1 MRLYGALLSVV
12 YIFGLVSVDVVRISA
27 EELEQLKSEIQDQI
41 REQGSQQTEVL
52 TVDSIR
58 KTKTGVIIP
67 YYRDQPHEVWD
78 AIINAKNAYPEV
90 PMIVIVNPHNG
101 PGDYKDQDYVLQ
113 IQRLQSAGI
122 LVLGYIYTD
131 YAKRSNSS
139 IYADIRA
146 YKSWY
151 NINGIV
157 FDEMSNKPG
166 HESYYKSLSD
176 YAKYEGLNFT
186 IGNPGTDTLESYI
199 GTVDNIIIY
208 ENNSLPSIQYLDD
221 SWYSKYDKKNFS
233 MLSTGINELNTMYVG
248 AATNYVG
255 YMYITN
261 DDLPNPW
268 DSLTHYFNE
277 LVASVDEANKLSKV
291 ILEAIANTT
300 SATIDEANILSKV
313 ILEAIANTTSAT
325 ITNATTANTTLGKL
339 FYEERTKSIGIRVTD
354 VIHGPEVEVSFAGNG
369 TINGTMNVTDIG
381 TIWIVPTNPI
391 GNMIYGEGQG
401 ILTTTQEGEMAIYTQ
416 QAIGQITPGGKVVFH
431 GSMFFKTLSPTGKL
445 SFLNNLMGIYNY
457 ESDLA
462 GNAVRKVWDW
472 R

>member
-27 EELEQLKSEIQDQI
+27 EEFEQLKSERQEQI
-41 REQGSQQTEVL
+41 SAQGSQQTEVL
-52 TVDSIR
+52 TVDNII

-67 YYRDQPHEVWD
+67 YYRDQPHVWD
-78 AIINAKNAYPEV
+78 AIIDAKNAYPEV

-101 PGDYKDQDYVLQ
+101 PGDYKDQQYLLQ

-122 LVLGYIYTD
+122 LVLGYVHTSYGS
-131 YAKRSNSS
+131 RSVAEVKSE
-139 IYADIRA
+139 IDKYG
-146 YKSWY
+146 SWY
-151 NINGIV
+151 NVDGIA

-186 IGNPGTDTLESYI
+186 LGNPGTETLESYI
-199 GTVDNIIIY
+199 GTVDNIIIH
-208 ENNSLPSIQYLDD
+208 ENRSLPSIQYLDG
-221 SWYSKYDKKNFS
+221 SWYSKYDKRNFS
-233 MLSTGINELNTMYVG
+233 ILSTGINELNTTYVG

-261 DDLPNPW
+261 DEVPNPW
-268 DSLTHYFNE
+268 DSLTPYFNE

-300 SATIDEANILSKV
+300 SATLDEANKLSKV

-325 ITNATTANTTLGKL
+325 ITSATTANTTLGKP

-354 VIHGPEVEVSFAGNG
+354 LIHGPKVVSFAGNG
-369 TINGTMNVTDIG
+369 RINGTMNVTDIG
-381 TIWIVPTNPI
+381 TIRIVPTNSN
-391 GNMIYGEGQG
+391 GSMIYGEGQG
-401 ILTTTQEGEMAIYTQ
+401 ILTTTQEGEMATYAER
-416 QAIGQITPGGKVVFH
+416 AIGQITPEDKVVFH
-431 GSMFFKTLSPTGKL
+431 GSMLFKPLSPTGKL

-462 GNAVRKVWDW
+462 GNAVRKVWEW
-472 R
+472 G